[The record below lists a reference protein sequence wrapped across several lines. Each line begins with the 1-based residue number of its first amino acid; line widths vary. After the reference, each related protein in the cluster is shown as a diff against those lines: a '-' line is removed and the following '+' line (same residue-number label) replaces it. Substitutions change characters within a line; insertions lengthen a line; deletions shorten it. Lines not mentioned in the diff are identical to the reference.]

1 MSHLCFA
8 LALAGFAGGATAPQA
23 AEETTQAFV
32 SKEMGMEFQIPKA
45 WKVARRRNGEAEFT
59 VPMEGGTGEV
69 ELFPTDF
76 RGDKSLWQTIQLR
89 IAEQLK
95 QKVERQWSE
104 ELLGIS
110 LMLTRTS
117 FERKGVPYA
126 TLVGLLYTSQRFKL
140 HFRVSG
146 PITQFDELEASWR
159 KALETIKT
167 TSGRLPSEGDPNKP
181 VEVTPPKPPKTFQ
194 LGGKPVE
201 KPASVVK
208 APVVV
213 ETTDGQNQVFLRIPE
228 GWTASKDE
236 TGRLTLSHPQLSRPL
251 AVRVESTSIAGP
263 PPRILMQASAASLA
277 RFREVKSRDEP
288 NPRLNRAGA
297 VVVFVRRVGTS
308 ASGPLFTLDAMGAS
322 QENGRFWLF
331 SHANTD
337 AATDKRDDA
346 LLQDLIEKMS
356 VETSR

>member
-1 MSHLCFA
+1 MSHVC
-8 LALAGFAGGATAPQA
+8 LALVLTGFVGAATAPQA
-23 AEETTQAFV
+23 ADDATQPFV
-32 SKEMGMEFQIPKA
+32 SKEMGMEFQIPKS

-59 VPMEGGTGEV
+59 VTMDGATGEV
-69 ELFPTDF
+69 ELFPTDY

-117 FERKGVPYA
+117 FERKGVPYG
-126 TLVGLLYTSQRFKL
+126 TLVGLLYTSQRFKM
-140 HFRVSG
+140 HFRLSA
-146 PITQFDELEASWR
+146 PIDKFEELESSWR
-159 KALETIKT
+159 KSLETIKT

-181 VEVTPPKPPKTFQ
+181 VENVPPKPPKTFQ
-194 LGGKPVE
+194 LGGKPEE
-201 KPASVVK
+201 KPASIVK

-228 GWTASKDE
+228 GWVASKDE

-251 AVRVESTSIAGP
+251 VVRVESANIAGP
-263 PPRILMQASAASLA
+263 PPRILMQASSASLA
-277 RFREVKSRDEP
+277 RFREVKTRAEP

-297 VVVFVRRVGTS
+297 VVVCVRRTGTS
-308 ASGPLFTLDAMGAS
+308 SSGALYTLDAMGAS

-331 SHANTD
+331 SHVNTD
-337 AATDKRDDA
+337 AATDKRDEV
-346 LLQDLIEKMS
+346 LLSDLIEKMS